1 MRGIIMKDVVK
12 FLLKNKKSIWD
23 FMFPSKIA
31 GRKANLG
38 GVGPKA
44 LTVKLESSKDY
55 PNLEIKGF
63 LNWDKW
69 DSFTD
74 KEKALI
80 QVLLNELESNS
91 SS

>member
-1 MRGIIMKDVVK
+1 MRDVIK
-12 FLLKNKKSIWD
+12 FLLKNKKQVWD
-23 FMFPSKIA
+23 FPFPSKVA

-44 LTVKLESSKDY
+44 LTIKLESSKDY

-63 LNWDKW
+63 LSWDKW